1 MAKSQTSKQK
11 KVGFILLGNGLS
23 SSFDIGVLKV
33 LLKEITPSII
43 IATSMGASNACYIFK
58 DKEIHENTKNAEKRW
73 LNFDS
78 SGLFKLNKEV
88 FFKPFFAKSLYNNK
102 GLKNVLIELGEFY
115 NKEIQ
120 DLHIP
125 IYIGAV
131 NVTTGQTDFFDKG
144 SIFHALMASCAVP
157 FFFPPYPKDGS
168 LYMDGSLNPHACI
181 DFALEKDV
189 DEIIVIN
196 LIKRKAKIKSMFSHI
211 THAIDILRTSNIE
224 NLQKSNPKIK
234 TISPNESQLPRS
246 FTDASKIKDLIKHG
260 EEKAKEFLKT
270 YK

>member
-1 MAKSQTSKQK
+1 MAKTQLPKQK
-11 KVGFILLGNGLS
+11 KAGFILLGNGLS
-23 SSFDIGVLKV
+23 SSFDIGVLKI
-33 LLKEITPSII
+33 LLKKITPSLI

-58 DKEIHENTKNAEKRW
+58 DKNTNENVEKAEKKW

-78 SGLFKLNKEV
+78 SGLFRLNKEV

-102 GLKNVLIELGEFY
+102 GLKNVLVELGEFY

-120 DLHIP
+120 DLYIP

-131 NVTTGQTDFFDKG
+131 NVTTGKTDFFDKG
-144 SIFHALMASCAVP
+144 PIFHSLMASCAVP

-168 LYMDGSLNPHACI
+168 LYMDGSLNPRACI
-181 DFALEKDV
+181 DFALEKDL

-196 LIKRKAKIKSMFSHI
+196 LIKRKARIKSMFSHI

-224 NLQKSNPKIK
+224 DISKKNPKLKI
-234 TISPNESQLPRS
+234 IAPNENQLPKS
-246 FTDASKIKDLIKHG
+246 FTDPSKIKDLIKHG